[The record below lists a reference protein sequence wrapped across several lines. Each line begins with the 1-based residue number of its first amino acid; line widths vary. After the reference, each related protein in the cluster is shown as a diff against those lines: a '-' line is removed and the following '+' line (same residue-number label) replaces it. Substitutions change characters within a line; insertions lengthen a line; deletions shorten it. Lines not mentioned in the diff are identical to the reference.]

1 MARTP
6 AQIVQEQLGQLVYNV
21 AVLGARVEQFQEECS
36 RLKAENDALKEKLNP
51 APEKEVE

>member
-21 AVLGARVEQFQEECS
+21 AVLGARVEQFQDECA
-36 RLKAENDALKEKLNP
+36 RLKAENDQLKAQLNP
-51 APEKEVE
+51 QPEKEVE